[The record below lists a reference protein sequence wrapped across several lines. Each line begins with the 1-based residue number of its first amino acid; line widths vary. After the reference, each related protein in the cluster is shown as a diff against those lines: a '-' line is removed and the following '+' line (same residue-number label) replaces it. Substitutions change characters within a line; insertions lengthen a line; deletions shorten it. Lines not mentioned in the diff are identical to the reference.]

1 MTRAGQYSAI
11 EKLLLGDIGH
21 QISEFLLTFP
31 NRCCGYWT
39 G

>member
-11 EKLLLGDIGH
+11 EKLLLGDIRRL
-21 QISEFLLTFP
+21 ISEFLLTFP
-31 NRCCGYWT
+31 NGCHGYWT